1 MWTEFLI
8 SNLKLHIDVSITKR
22 NYLWQITLLTVLIG
36 GIGGWAYY
44 SVFPHHYFGG
54 YPLIPIFF
62 LTFGVFMINMVESCR
77 HRMPGRMLQIYL
89 LMRVMRLL
97 ASIIVMLV
105 YCVAVREEA
114 KEFLLTFIV
123 NYLIYL
129 IYDSWFFF
137 TFEANRKL
145 KKKKRKENETLRNI
159 LTGALLVLGALSPAV
174 VQADSIPVTQD
185 GLVAELDSMAQ
196 RDDVTPA
203 EQEKN
208 TVDVKEIVFGH
219 IGDSYEWHITAF
231 GETQVIIPLPVILYS
246 STTGWH
252 AFLSSRLEEN
262 GGSYEGFS
270 IAPEGSKYEGKLVEY
285 DDAGNE
291 VRPWDISITKVTLA
305 LLINSVLLLVIILSV
320 AQWYRKHPQ
329 GSAAPGGFIGFMEM
343 FIMMVNDDII
353 KSCVGPKYRK
363 FAPYLLTAF
372 FFIFINNL
380 MGLIPI
386 FPGGANVTGNIAIT
400 MVLAVCTFLAVNIFG
415 TKAYWKDIF
424 WPDVPW
430 WLKVPVPMM
439 PFIEFFGI
447 FTKPFAL
454 MIRLFANM
462 LAGHMAMLVLTC
474 LIFIS
479 ASMGPALNGTLTVA
493 SVLFNIFMNALELL
507 VAFIQA
513 YVFTMLSAVFIG
525 LAQEEHKEKAEE
537 KVMK

>member
-1 MWTEFLI
+1 M
-8 SNLKLHIDVSITKR
+8 KR
-22 NYLWQITLLTVLIG
+22 
-36 GIGGWAYY
+36 
-44 SVFPHHYFGG
+44 
-54 YPLIPIFF
+54 
-62 LTFGVFMINMVESCR
+62 
-77 HRMPGRMLQIYL
+77 
-89 LMRVMRLL
+89 
-97 ASIIVMLV
+97 
-105 YCVAVREEA
+105 
-114 KEFLLTFIV
+114 
-123 NYLIYL
+123 
-129 IYDSWFFF
+129 
-137 TFEANRKL
+137 
-145 KKKKRKENETLRNI
+145 LRNI

-380 MGLIPI
+380 MGLIPL
-386 FPGGANVTGNIAIT
+386 FPGWGKCDRKYCN
-400 MVLAVCTFLAVNIFG
+400 
-415 TKAYWKDIF
+415 
-424 WPDVPW
+424 
-430 WLKVPVPMM
+430 
-439 PFIEFFGI
+439 
-447 FTKPFAL
+447 
-454 MIRLFANM
+454 
-462 LAGHMAMLVLTC
+462 H
-474 LIFIS
+474 
-479 ASMGPALNGTLTVA
+479 NGTGCLY
-493 SVLFNIFMNALELL
+493 IPCR
-507 VAFIQA
+507 
-513 YVFTMLSAVFIG
+513 
-525 LAQEEHKEKAEE
+525 
-537 KVMK
+537 

>member
-1 MWTEFLI
+1 M
-8 SNLKLHIDVSITKR
+8 K
-22 NYLWQITLLTVLIG
+22 Q
-36 GIGGWAYY
+36 
-44 SVFPHHYFGG
+44 
-54 YPLIPIFF
+54 
-62 LTFGVFMINMVESCR
+62 
-77 HRMPGRMLQIYL
+77 
-89 LMRVMRLL
+89 
-97 ASIIVMLV
+97 
-105 YCVAVREEA
+105 
-114 KEFLLTFIV
+114 
-123 NYLIYL
+123 
-129 IYDSWFFF
+129 
-137 TFEANRKL
+137 
-145 KKKKRKENETLRNI
+145 LRNI
-159 LTGALLVLGALSPAV
+159 VAPIFLLCLMAVASLPAL
-174 VQADSIPVTQD
+174 
-185 GLVAELDSMAQ
+185 AQ
-196 RDDVTPA
+196 EQQEDVTPQ
-203 EQEKN
+203 EQKEN
-208 TVDVKEIVFGH
+208 TVNVKEIVFGH
-219 IGDSYEWHITAF
+219 IGDSYEWHITTW
-231 GETQVIIPLPVILYS
+231 GKTHITIPLPIIVYS
-246 STTGWH
+246 SATGWH
-252 AFLSSRLEEN
+252 TFLSSRLAEN
-262 GGSYEGFS
+262 GGTYEGLS

-285 DDAGNE
+285 NAAGE
-291 VRPWDISITKVTLA
+291 QVRPWDISITKVTFA
-305 LLINSVLLLVIILSV
+305 LLFNSVLLLVIVLSV
-320 AQWYRKHPQ
+320 AHWYRKRPQ
-329 GSAAPGGFIGFMEM
+329 GALAPGGFIGFMEM

>member
-1 MWTEFLI
+1 M
-8 SNLKLHIDVSITKR
+8 SITKR
-22 NYLWQITLLTVLIG
+22 NYLWQVALLTVLVG
-36 GIGGWAYY
+36 GIGGWVYY

-54 YPLIPIFF
+54 YPLIPVFF
-62 LTFGVFMINMVESCR
+62 LVFGMFMINMIESCR
-77 HRMPGRMLQIYL
+77 YRMPGRMLQIYL
-89 LMRVMRLL
+89 LMRVMRML

-114 KEFLLTFIV
+114 KEFLLTFIA

-129 IYDSWFFF
+129 TYDSWFFF
-137 TFEANRKL
+137 TFEMNRKL
-145 KKKKRKENETLRNI
+145 KRKRDKKMKQLRNI
-159 LTGALLVLGALSPAV
+159 LTGVLLACGLLLPAV
-174 VQADSIPVTQD
+174 SVQADSIPAAQN

-203 EQEKN
+203 EQEEN

-219 IGDSYEWHITAF
+219 IGDSYEWHITDF
-231 GETQVIIPLPVILYS
+231 GETKVIIPLPVIVYS
-246 STTGWH
+246 GTTGWH
-252 AFLSSRLEEN
+252 VFLSSHLEEN
-262 GGSYEGFS
+262 GGSYEGLS
-270 IAPEGSKYEGKLVEY
+270 IAPEGSKYEGKLVEH
-285 DDAGNE
+285 DAAGNE

-305 LLINSVLLLVIILSV
+305 LLINSVLLIVIVLSV
-320 AQWYRKHPQ
+320 ARWYRRHPQ
-329 GSAAPGGFIGFMEM
+329 DSAAPGGFVGFMEM
-343 FIMMVNDDII
+343 FIMMVNDDVI

-380 MGLIPI
+380 MGLIPV

-479 ASMGPALNGTLTVA
+479 ASMGPALNGSLTVA
-493 SVLFNIFMNALELL
+493 SVLFNIFMNGLELL

-525 LAQEEHKEKAEE
+525 LAQEEHTEKAGE
-537 KVMK
+537 KKAVK